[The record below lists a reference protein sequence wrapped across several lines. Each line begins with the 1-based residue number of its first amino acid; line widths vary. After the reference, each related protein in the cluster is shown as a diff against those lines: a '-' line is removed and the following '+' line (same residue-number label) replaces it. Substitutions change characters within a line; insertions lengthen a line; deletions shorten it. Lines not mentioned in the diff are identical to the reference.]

1 MAERK
6 IVGWFY
12 RNGKRIPIFEKV
24 TATQRRELS
33 SAEYKTAMRNSDNP
47 NLTSAAVM
55 GMHPDV
61 DDKIMMSKDG
71 IYRSGKYED
80 YNRAKDLGWEYEG
93 TVSDAARKAGVFD
106 DKPRNK
112 GIRRD
117 PDPKTLRENIK
128 LKGKSE
134 RASKVKDASFT
145 TRAERDLERD
155 IMENP
160 GDYGILHHE
169 PRKSSNIKRGE
180 GKLRAHY
187 QDDKAGAYY
196 KDYNSTKDMK
206 ADIAKET
213 KKKSTD
219 LITTRKAKV
228 RSARRKTPIEATT
241 KKPVATGKGSLRT
254 NNSEIRRRMW
264 GTPGVPG
271 KEKPT
276 LDIRGKR
283 RSSYDI
289 PQRRAFAGKPIEES
303 YIKYVMKEYGF
314 SRADAVRLIK
324 DKREGK

>member
-12 RNGKRIPIFEKV
+12 RNGKRIPIFEK
-24 TATQRRELS
+24 
-33 SAEYKTAMRNSDNP
+33 SDNP
-47 NLTSAAVM
+47 KRSNIYQGKNVDELEANVEEGRGVKLDSADRNAIRYHGRDTNGERVSLYGETKT
-55 GMHPDV
+55 GM
-61 DDKIMMSKDG
+61 
-71 IYRSGKYED
+71 
-80 YNRAKDLGWEYEG
+80 
-93 TVSDAARKAGVFD
+93 RKAETAMYNNYWDGDKELINFRRKADPGV
-106 DKPRNK
+106 
-112 GIRRD
+112 
-117 PDPKTLRENIK
+117 LRHNVK
-128 LKGKSE
+128 AAGKSE
-134 RASKVKDASFT
+134 RASRVKDASFT
-145 TRAERDLERD
+145 TRVERDV
-155 IMENP
+155 MENP
-160 GDYGILHHE
+160 GDYGLLHHE
-169 PRKSSNIKRGE
+169 PKKSSNIKHGE

-213 KKKSTD
+213 KSKTTD
-219 LITTRKAKV
+219 LVTTKKAGI
-228 RSARRKTPIEATT
+228 RSARRKTPTEATI
-241 KKPVATGKGSLRT
+241 KKPVATGKGSLRQT
-254 NNSEIRRRMW
+254 DNSEMRRRMW

-303 YIKYVMKEYGF
+303 YIKYIMKEYGYG
-314 SRADAVRLIK
+314 RADAIRLIK